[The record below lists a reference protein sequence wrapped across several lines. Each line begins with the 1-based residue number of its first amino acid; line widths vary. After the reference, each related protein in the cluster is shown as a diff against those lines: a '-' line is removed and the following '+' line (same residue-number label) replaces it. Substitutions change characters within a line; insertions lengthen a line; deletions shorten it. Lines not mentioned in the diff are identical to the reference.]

1 MSITKPINE
10 FRATVVG
17 AMLKRMGAP
26 FLEGAVCGLALA
38 GVLMSAGL
46 AFVAIQV
53 EGSVPLLALS
63 VVGALGCGS
72 VMFWAMQH
80 IPGASNPGLS
90 LIPGDEH
97 V

>member
-1 MSITKPINE
+1 
-10 FRATVVG
+10 
-17 AMLKRMGAP
+17 MLLSWKVRSAACAP